1 MPSSTPAR
9 QRAAEVL
16 GVDAEGVATPWAD
29 IDLMGAGPA
38 PTGLAQRLMVSRVVP
53 AVYERWWRPALGRL
67 AKGPSG
73 PSMTQ
78 EVRLAR
84 RLLAP
89 TGGATVLDVAC
100 GTGRFTRALAEDVGH
115 DGVVIGL
122 DVSAPMLAR
131 AVAQTRADNVVFARA
146 DVTDLELSQGRVD
159 AVCCFAALHLF
170 ADPWAALDS
179 MVGALAL
186 GGRLVMLASAR
197 PPQRGTAAV
206 ARLVGRAS
214 GLRFF
219 SGEELAEALDARG
232 CDITAQ
238 RRFGL
243 LQLVG
248 ARRRPPSPSP

>member
-1 MPSSTPAR
+1 M
-9 QRAAEVL
+9 
-16 GVDAEGVATPWAD
+16 DAEGVATPWAD
-29 IDLMGAGPA
+29 IDLMGAGPEPA
-38 PTGLAQRLMVSRVVP
+38 GLAQRLMVSRVVP

-73 PSMTQ
+73 PSMAQ

-89 TGGATVLDVAC
+89 TDGATVLDVAC
-100 GTGRFTRALAEDVGH
+100 GTGRFTRALADDVGH

-122 DVSAPMLAR
+122 DVSAQMLAR

-146 DVTDLELSQGRVD
+146 DITDLELSQGRVD
-159 AVCCFAALHLF
+159 VVCCFAALHLF

-179 MVGALAL
+179 MVGALAP

-197 PPQRGTAAV
+197 PPRRGAAV
-206 ARLVGRAS
+206 AHLVGRAS

-219 SGEELAEALDARG
+219 SEEDLAEALHTRG
-232 CDITAQ
+232 CEVTAQ